1 MQTKMSN
8 RKETDACQKKDI
20 LSIYFLK
27 PKAKGTRLLGCS
39 LSVFVGSHSLGRIVI
54 VAICSFS
61 ALTGLERAAHVFT
74 RITFSSSVGSVRHR
88 RENGDWK
95 TKAAR
100 GTVVPS

>member
-1 MQTKMSN
+1 MQTKKSN
-8 RKETDACQKKDI
+8 RKETDACPKKDI
-20 LSIYFLK
+20 LSICFMK

-39 LSVFVGSHSLGRIVI
+39 LSVFVVSHSLGRIVI
-54 VAICSFS
+54 VSICSFS

-74 RITFSSSVGSVRHR
+74 RITFSSSVGSVHHR
-88 RENGDWK
+88 RENCDWK